1 MVGVPGSSPVAP
13 TSLLRRLT
21 FGGCITKVRAF
32 YLQSE
37 ISQTVNL
44 ALTKSA
50 LCRNLGKVLC
60 DAMKTKQITTSVIFT
75 LFALVAGAV
84 QTSSAAAETLP
95 PNGSEL
101 KFVGRYSTGAG
112 LGGAEISAVDAASKR
127 LFITNGA
134 KNTIDIVDISNVKKP
149 KLIKAVSLTANGVT
163 GIQSVAAKNGV
174 VLVAAMMA
182 SKTDP
187 GRIFVMDVNGKL
199 RTADGIAVGALP
211 DSVTISPNGKFA
223 IVANEGEPTNYCLT
237 NGALPETTDPLGS
250 VSIINLS
257 SKTPTATTID
267 FKSYSERQNAITY
280 AGGRIFGPNASVAQ
294 DLEPEYAAFSADSKF
309 AFVTLQENN
318 AVATVDVETGAII
331 NIVGLG
337 VKNHNLFNAG
347 LDSSDRDNKIDIVA
361 RNIQGMYL
369 PDAIGTVDAGGNT
382 YMITANEGD
391 AREYACL
398 LGGTDATKVEAEDPR
413 FADVADTT
421 VDATFKGSTIAGR
434 MKVTQFSPANIS
446 GEAIRSTTKVLNA
459 FSFGT
464 RSFTVWKT
472 NLNNGVFPADLVF
485 DSGDAIERIIAQERP
500 RFFNADWNTT
510 SGFINAF
517 EARSASKGP
526 EPEGLAIGKAY
537 GRTWMVLALERDNGL
552 MLYDVTN
559 PVNPK
564 FRQYINISIPGGDIQ
579 VGSGG
584 DVSPEGVLFLEAAQ
598 SPTGKP
604 MVVVSYELSG
614 SVAFFEVSAPGSSK

>member
-1 MVGVPGSSPVAP
+1 
-13 TSLLRRLT
+13 
-21 FGGCITKVRAF
+21 
-32 YLQSE
+32 
-37 ISQTVNL
+37 
-44 ALTKSA
+44 
-50 LCRNLGKVLC
+50 
-60 DAMKTKQITTSVIFT
+60 MKTKHITTSVIFT

-84 QTSSAAAETLP
+84 QTSSATAETLT

-101 KFVGRYSTGAG
+101 KFVGRYVTGAG
-112 LGGAEISAVDAASKR
+112 LGGAEISAVDSASKR

-149 KLIKAVSLTANGVT
+149 KLIKAVSLTSNGVT

-174 VLVAAMMA
+174 VLVAAQMA
-182 SKTDP
+182 SKTAP
-187 GRIFVMDVNGKL
+187 GRIFVMDINGKL
-199 RTADGIAVGALP
+199 RSGLADGIAVGALP

-237 NGALPETTDPLGS
+237 NGALSETTDPLGS

-257 SKTPTATTID
+257 SKTPSATTID
-267 FKSYSERQNAITY
+267 FKSFSERQNAITY

-347 LDSSDRDNKIDIVA
+347 LDSSDRDNVINIEK

-369 PDAIGTVDAGGNT
+369 PDAIGTVAAGGNT

-398 LGGTDATKVEAEDPR
+398 LGGTDATKLEAEDPR

-421 VDATFKGSTIAGR
+421 VDSTFKGSTIAGR

-446 GEAIRSTTKVLNA
+446 GEAIRSTTKVKDA

-464 RSFTVWKT
+464 RSFTVWKS

-510 SGFINAF
+510 NGFINPA
-517 EARSASKGP
+517 ESRSASKGP

-559 PVNPK
+559 PVKPM
-564 FRQYINISIPGGDIQ
+564 FRQYINTSIPGGDMQ
-579 VGSGG
+579 VSAG
-584 DVSPEGVLFLEAAQ
+584 DVSPEGVLFLEADQ

-614 SVAFFEVSAPGSSK
+614 SVAFFEVTAPGSSK

>member
-1 MVGVPGSSPVAP
+1 
-13 TSLLRRLT
+13 
-21 FGGCITKVRAF
+21 
-32 YLQSE
+32 
-37 ISQTVNL
+37 
-44 ALTKSA
+44 
-50 LCRNLGKVLC
+50 
-60 DAMKTKQITTSVIFT
+60 MKTKRITTSVIFT

-84 QTSSAAAETLP
+84 QTSSAAAETIP

-112 LGGAEISAVDAASKR
+112 LAGAEISAVDAASKR

-446 GEAIRSTTKVLNA
+446 GEAIKSTTKVLNA

-510 SGFINAF
+510 SGFMNAF
-517 EARSASKGP
+517 ESRSASKGP

-552 MLYDVTN
+552 MLYDMTN
-559 PVNPK
+559 PVKPM
-564 FRQYINISIPGGDIQ
+564 FRQYINTSIPGGDIQ
-579 VGSGG
+579 VGSAG

-614 SVAFFEVSAPGSSK
+614 SVAFFEVTAPGSSK

>member
-1 MVGVPGSSPVAP
+1 V
-13 TSLLRRLT
+13 
-21 FGGCITKVRAF
+21 
-32 YLQSE
+32 QSE
-37 ISQTVNL
+37 ILQTGNI
-44 ALTKSA
+44 AFTKSA
-50 LCRNLGKVLC
+50 LCCNHSKVTC
-60 DAMKTKQITTSVIFT
+60 TPMKTKQITTSVIFA
-75 LFALVAGAV
+75 LFAVVAGAV
-84 QTSSAAAETLP
+84 QTSSAGAETLA

-101 KFVGRYSTGAG
+101 RFVSRYTTGAG

-134 KNTIDIVDISNVKKP
+134 KNTIDIVDISNVNKP
-149 KLIKAVSLTANGVT
+149 KLIKAVSFTSNGAT

-174 VLVAAMMA
+174 VLVAAQMA
-182 SKTDP
+182 SKTAP

-199 RTADGIAVGALP
+199 RSGLADGIAVGALP

-223 IVANEGEPTNYCLT
+223 IVANEGEPNNYCLT

-294 DLEPEYAAFSADSKF
+294 DIEPEYAAFSADSKF

-318 AVATVDVETGAII
+318 SVATVDVETGAII

-337 VKNHNLFNAG
+337 VKNHNLFNTG
-347 LDSSDRDNKIDIVA
+347 LDSSDRDSKIDIVA

-382 YMITANEGD
+382 YMVTANEGD

-398 LGGTDATKVEAEDPR
+398 LGGTDANKLEAEDPR
-413 FADVADTT
+413 LADVADTT
-421 VDATFKGSTIAGR
+421 VDSTFKGSGIAGR

-446 GEAIRSTTKVLNA
+446 GEVIRSTTKVKDA
-459 FSFGT
+459 YSFGT

-472 NLNNGVFPADLVF
+472 NVNNGVFPADLVF

-510 SGFINAF
+510 NGFINA
-517 EARSASKGP
+517 ADSRSGSKGP

-552 MLYDVTN
+552 MLYDMTN
-559 PVNPK
+559 PVKPM
-564 FRQYINISIPGGDIQ
+564 FRQYINTSIPGGDIL
-579 VGSGG
+579 VGSAG

-614 SVAFFEVSAPGSSK
+614 TVAFFEVTAPGSSK

>member
-1 MVGVPGSSPVAP
+1 MVA
-13 TSLLRRLT
+13 
-21 FGGCITKVRAF
+21 
-32 YLQSE
+32 E
-37 ISQTVNL
+37 ISQIVNAL
-44 ALTKSA
+44 LTKLEVS
-50 LCRNLGKVLC
+50 RNLGKVSFNP
-60 DAMKTKQITTSVIFT
+60 MKTKQITTSVIFA
-75 LFALVAGAV
+75 LFAVVAGAV
-84 QTSSAAAETLP
+84 QTSSAGAKTLE

-101 KFVGRYSTGAG
+101 KFVGRYVTGAG
-112 LGGAEISAVDAASKR
+112 LGGAEISAVDTASKR

-134 KNTIDIVDISNVKKP
+134 KNTIDIVDISNLKKP
-149 KLIKAVSLTANGVT
+149 KLIKAVSFTSAGAT

-174 VLVAAMMA
+174 VLVAAQMA
-182 SKTDP
+182 SATSP

-199 RTADGIAVGALP
+199 RAGLASGIEVGVLP
-211 DSVTISPNGKFA
+211 DHVSISPNGKYA
-223 IVANEGEPTNYCLT
+223 IVANEGQPANYCLT

-250 VSIINLS
+250 ISIINLS

-267 FKSYSERQNAITY
+267 FKSFSERQNAITY
-280 AGGRIFGPNASVAQ
+280 AGGRIFGPNASLAQ
-294 DLEPEYAAFSADSKF
+294 DIEPEYAAFSVDS
-309 AFVTLQENN
+309 AYAYVTLQENN
-318 AVATVDVETGAII
+318 AVATVDVESGAII

-347 LDSSDRDNKIDIVA
+347 LDSSDRDNVINIEK

-369 PDAIGTVDAGGNT
+369 PDAIGTIDAGGNT

-413 FADVADTT
+413 LADVADTT
-421 VDATFKGSTIAGR
+421 VDSTFKGSGIAGR
-434 MKVTQFSPANIS
+434 MKVTQFSPANIA
-446 GEAIRSTTKVLNA
+446 GEAIRSTTKVKDA

-464 RSFTVWKT
+464 RSFTVWKS

-485 DSGDAIERIIAQERP
+485 DSGDAIERIITQERP
-500 RFFNADWNTT
+500 LGVFNADWNTST
-510 SGFINAF
+510 GFINSF
-517 EARSASKGP
+517 ESRSASKGP

-552 MLYDVTN
+552 MLYDMTN
-559 PVNPK
+559 PVKPM
-564 FRQYINISIPGGDIQ
+564 FRQYINKAVPGGNIQ
-579 VGSGG
+579 DGTAG
-584 DVSPEGVLFLEAAQ
+584 DVSPEGVLFLEADQ

-614 SVAFFEVSAPGSSK
+614 SVAFFELTAPGSSK

>member
-1 MVGVPGSSPVAP
+1 MVA
-13 TSLLRRLT
+13 
-21 FGGCITKVRAF
+21 
-32 YLQSE
+32 E
-37 ISQTVNL
+37 ISQIVNAL
-44 ALTKSA
+44 LTKLEVS
-50 LCRNLGKVLC
+50 RNLGKVSFNP
-60 DAMKTKQITTSVIFT
+60 MKTKQITTSV
-75 LFALVAGAV
+75 LFALFAVVAGAV
-84 QTSSAAAETLP
+84 QTSSAGAKTLE

-101 KFVGRYSTGAG
+101 KFVGRYVTGAG
-112 LGGAEISAVDAASKR
+112 LGGAEISAVDTASKR

-134 KNTIDIVDISNVKKP
+134 KNTIDIVDISNLKKP
-149 KLIKAVSLTANGVT
+149 KLIKAVSFTSAGAT

-174 VLVAAMMA
+174 VLVAAQMA
-182 SKTDP
+182 SATSA

-199 RTADGIAVGALP
+199 RAGLASGIEVGVLP
-211 DSVTISPNGKFA
+211 DHVSISPNGKYA
-223 IVANEGEPTNYCLT
+223 IVANEGQPANYCLT

-250 VSIINLS
+250 ISIINLS
-257 SKTPTATTID
+257 SKTPTAQTID
-267 FKSYSERQNAITY
+267 FKSFNERKNGITY
-280 AGGRIFGPNASVAQ
+280 AGGRIFGPNASLAQ
-294 DLEPEYAAFSADSKF
+294 DIEPEYAAFSADS
-309 AFVTLQENN
+309 AYAYVTLQENN
-318 AVATVDVETGAII
+318 AVATVDVESGAII

-369 PDAIGTVDAGGNT
+369 PDAIGTIDAGGNT

-413 FADVADTT
+413 LADVADTT
-421 VDATFKGSTIAGR
+421 VDSTFKGSGIAGR
-434 MKVTQFSPANIS
+434 MKVTQFSPANIA
-446 GEAIRSTTKVLNA
+446 GEAIRSTTKVKDA

-464 RSFTVWKT
+464 RSFTVWKS

-485 DSGDAIERIIAQERP
+485 DSGDAIERIITKERP
-500 RFFNADWNTT
+500 LGVFNADWNTST
-510 SGFINAF
+510 GFINNF

-552 MLYDVTN
+552 MLYDMTN
-559 PVNPK
+559 PVKPM
-564 FRQYINISIPGGDIQ
+564 FRQYINKAVPGGNIQ
-579 VGSGG
+579 DGTAG

-614 SVAFFEVSAPGSSK
+614 SVAFFEVTAPGSSK

>member
-21 FGGCITKVRAF
+21 FGGCITKVRTC

-50 LCRNLGKVLC
+50 PCRNLSKVLC
-60 DAMKTKQITTSVIFT
+60 DAMKTKRITTSVIFT

-84 QTSSAAAETLP
+84 QTSSAAAKTLE

-564 FRQYINISIPGGDIQ
+564 FRQYLNNSTPGGDIL

-614 SVAFFEVSAPGSSK
+614 SVAFFEVTAPGSSK

>member
-1 MVGVPGSSPVAP
+1 
-13 TSLLRRLT
+13 
-21 FGGCITKVRAF
+21 
-32 YLQSE
+32 
-37 ISQTVNL
+37 
-44 ALTKSA
+44 
-50 LCRNLGKVLC
+50 
-60 DAMKTKQITTSVIFT
+60 MKTKQITTSVIFA
-75 LFALVAGAV
+75 LFAVVAGAV
-84 QTSSAAAETLP
+84 QTSSAAAETLA

-101 KFVGRYSTGAG
+101 RFVGRYITGAG
-112 LGGAEISAVDAASKR
+112 LGGAEISAVDTASKR

-134 KNTIDIVDISNVKKP
+134 KNTIDIVDISNVLKP
-149 KLIKAVSLTANGVT
+149 KLIKAVSLTANGAT

-174 VLVAAMMA
+174 VLVAAIMA
-182 SKTDP
+182 SKTAP

-337 VKNHNLFNAG
+337 VKNHNLFNTG
-347 LDSSDRDNKIDIVA
+347 LDSSDRDSKIDIVA

-398 LGGTDATKVEAEDPR
+398 LGGTDATKLEAEDPR
-413 FADVADTT
+413 LADVADTT
-421 VDATFKGSTIAGR
+421 VDSTFKGSGIAGR

-446 GEAIRSTTKVLNA
+446 GEAIRSTTKVKDA

-500 RFFNADWNTT
+500 RYFNTDWNT
-510 SGFINAF
+510 SNGFINPF
-517 EARSASKGP
+517 ESRSASKGP

-537 GRTWMVLALERDNGL
+537 GRTWMVLVLERDNGV

-559 PVNPK
+559 PVKPM
-564 FRQYINISIPGGDIQ
+564 FRQYLNTSIPGGDIQ
-579 VGSGG
+579 LGSAG

-614 SVAFFEVSAPGSSK
+614 SVAFFEVTAPGSSK

>member
-1 MVGVPGSSPVAP
+1 
-13 TSLLRRLT
+13 
-21 FGGCITKVRAF
+21 
-32 YLQSE
+32 
-37 ISQTVNL
+37 
-44 ALTKSA
+44 
-50 LCRNLGKVLC
+50 
-60 DAMKTKQITTSVIFT
+60 MKTKQITTSVIFA
-75 LFALVAGAV
+75 LFAVVAGAV
-84 QTSSAAAETLP
+84 QTSSAGAETLA

-101 KFVGRYSTGAG
+101 RFVSRYTTGAG

-149 KLIKAVSLTANGVT
+149 KLIKAVSFTSNGAT

-174 VLVAAMMA
+174 VLVAAQMA
-182 SKTDP
+182 SKTAP

-199 RTADGIAVGALP
+199 RPGLANGIEVGALP

-223 IVANEGEPTNYCLT
+223 IVANEGEPNNYCLT

-294 DLEPEYAAFSADSKF
+294 DIEPEYAAFSADSKF

-318 AVATVDVETGAII
+318 SVATVDVETGAII

-337 VKNHNLFNAG
+337 VKNHNLFNTG
-347 LDSSDRDNKIDIVA
+347 LDSSDRDSKIDIVA

-382 YMITANEGD
+382 YMVTANEGD
-391 AREYACL
+391 AREWACL
-398 LGGTDATKVEAEDPR
+398 LGGTDATKLEAEDPR
-413 FADVADTT
+413 LADVADTT
-421 VDATFKGSTIAGR
+421 VDSTFKGSGIAGR

-446 GEAIRSTTKVLNA
+446 GEVIRSTTKVKDA
-459 FSFGT
+459 YSFGT
-464 RSFTVWKT
+464 RSFTVWKS

-510 SGFINAF
+510 SGFINAA
-517 EARSASKGP
+517 ESRSASKGP

-552 MLYDVTN
+552 MLYDMTN
-559 PVNPK
+559 PVKPM
-564 FRQYINISIPGGDIQ
+564 FRQYINTSIPGGDIL
-579 VGSGG
+579 VGSAG

-614 SVAFFEVSAPGSSK
+614 TVAFFEVTAPGSSK

>member
-1 MVGVPGSSPVAP
+1 LRPG
-13 TSLLRRLT
+13 L
-21 FGGCITKVRAF
+21 
-32 YLQSE
+32 
-37 ISQTVNL
+37 
-44 ALTKSA
+44 
-50 LCRNLGKVLC
+50 
-60 DAMKTKQITTSVIFT
+60 
-75 LFALVAGAV
+75 
-84 QTSSAAAETLP
+84 
-95 PNGSEL
+95 
-101 KFVGRYSTGAG
+101 
-112 LGGAEISAVDAASKR
+112 
-127 LFITNGA
+127 
-134 KNTIDIVDISNVKKP
+134 
-149 KLIKAVSLTANGVT
+149 ANG
-163 GIQSVAAKNGV
+163 IE
-174 VLVAAMMA
+174 
-182 SKTDP
+182 
-187 GRIFVMDVNGKL
+187 
-199 RTADGIAVGALP
+199 VGALP

-223 IVANEGEPTNYCLT
+223 IVANEGEPNNYCLT

-294 DLEPEYAAFSADSKF
+294 DIEPEYAAFSADSKF

-318 AVATVDVETGAII
+318 SVATVDVETGAII

-337 VKNHNLFNAG
+337 VKNHNLFNTG
-347 LDSSDRDNKIDIVA
+347 LDSSDRDSKIDIVA

-382 YMITANEGD
+382 YMVTANEGD
-391 AREYACL
+391 AREWACL
-398 LGGTDATKVEAEDPR
+398 LGGTDATKLEAEDPR
-413 FADVADTT
+413 LADVADTT
-421 VDATFKGSTIAGR
+421 VDSTFKGSTIAGR

-446 GEAIRSTTKVLNA
+446 GEVIRSTTKVKDA

-510 SGFINAF
+510 SGFMNAA
-517 EARSASKGP
+517 ESRSASKGP

-552 MLYDVTN
+552 MLYDMTN
-559 PVNPK
+559 PVKPM
-564 FRQYINISIPGGDIQ
+564 FRQYINTSIPGGDIL
-579 VGSGG
+579 VGSAG

-614 SVAFFEVSAPGSSK
+614 TVAFFEVTAPGSSK

>member
-1 MVGVPGSSPVAP
+1 
-13 TSLLRRLT
+13 
-21 FGGCITKVRAF
+21 
-32 YLQSE
+32 
-37 ISQTVNL
+37 
-44 ALTKSA
+44 
-50 LCRNLGKVLC
+50 
-60 DAMKTKQITTSVIFT
+60 MKTKQITTSVIFA
-75 LFALVAGAV
+75 LFAVVAGAV
-84 QTSSAAAETLP
+84 QTSSAGAETLA

-101 KFVGRYSTGAG
+101 RFVGRYTTGAG
-112 LGGAEISAVDAASKR
+112 LGGAEISAVDSASKR

-149 KLIKAVSLTANGVT
+149 KLIKAVSLTSNGVT
-163 GIQSVAAKNGV
+163 SIQSVAAKNGV
-174 VLVAAMMA
+174 VLVAAVMA
-182 SKTDP
+182 SKTAP

-199 RTADGIAVGALP
+199 RPGLANGIEVGALP

-223 IVANEGEPTNYCLT
+223 LVANEGEPTNYCLT

-309 AFVTLQENN
+309 GFVTLQENN
-318 AVATVDVETGAII
+318 SIATVDVETGAII

-382 YMITANEGD
+382 YMVTANEGD

-398 LGGTDATKVEAEDPR
+398 LGGTDPSKVEAEDSR
-413 FADVADTT
+413 LADVADTT
-421 VDATFKGSTIAGR
+421 VDSTFKGSGIAGR

-446 GEAIRSTTKVLNA
+446 GEVIRSTTKVKDA
-459 FSFGT
+459 YSFGT
-464 RSFTVWKT
+464 RSFTVWKS

-500 RFFNADWNTT
+500 RFFNADWNTR
-510 SGFINAF
+510 SGFINAA
-517 EARSASKGP
+517 ESRSTSKGP

-552 MLYDVTN
+552 MLYDMTN
-559 PVNPK
+559 PVKPM
-564 FRQYINISIPGGDIQ
+564 FRQYINTSIPGGDIL
-579 VGSGG
+579 VGSAG

-614 SVAFFEVSAPGSSK
+614 TVAFFEVTAPGSSK

>member
-1 MVGVPGSSPVAP
+1 
-13 TSLLRRLT
+13 
-21 FGGCITKVRAF
+21 
-32 YLQSE
+32 
-37 ISQTVNL
+37 
-44 ALTKSA
+44 
-50 LCRNLGKVLC
+50 
-60 DAMKTKQITTSVIFT
+60 MKTKQITTSVIFA
-75 LFALVAGAV
+75 LFAVVAGAV
-84 QTSSAAAETLP
+84 QSSSVSAKTLD

-101 KFVGRYSTGAG
+101 KFVGRYVTGAG
-112 LGGAEISAVDAASKR
+112 LAGAEISAVDTASKR

-134 KNTIDIVDISNVKKP
+134 KNTIDIVDISNLKKP
-149 KLIKAVSLTANGVT
+149 KLIKAVSFTSAGAT

-174 VLVAAMMA
+174 VLVAAQMA
-182 SKTDP
+182 SATSA

-199 RTADGIAVGALP
+199 RAGLASGIEVGVLP
-211 DSVTISPNGKFA
+211 DHVSISPNGNYA
-223 IVANEGEPTNYCLT
+223 IVANEGQPANYCLT

-250 VSIINLS
+250 ISIINLS
-257 SKTPTATTID
+257 SKTPTAKTID
-267 FKSYSERQNAITY
+267 FKSYEERKNGITY
-280 AGGRIFGPNASVAQ
+280 AGGRIFGPNASLAQ
-294 DLEPEYAAFSADSKF
+294 DIEPEYAAFSADSTY
-309 AFVTLQENN
+309 AYVTLQENN
-318 AVATVDVETGAII
+318 SIATVDVESGTII

-413 FADVADTT
+413 LADVADTT
-421 VDATFKGSTIAGR
+421 VDSTFKGSGIAGR

-446 GEAIRSTTKVLNA
+446 GETIRSTTKVKDA

-464 RSFTVWKT
+464 RSFTVWKS
-472 NLNNGVFPADLVF
+472 NLNNGVFPADRVF
-485 DSGDAIERIIAQERP
+485 DSGDAIERIITQERP
-500 RFFNADWNTT
+500 LGVFNADWNTST
-510 SGFINAF
+510 GFINGF
-517 EARSASKGP
+517 ESRSASKGP

-552 MLYDVTN
+552 MLYDMTN
-559 PVNPK
+559 PVKPM
-564 FRQYINISIPGGDIQ
+564 FRQYINKAVPGGNIQ
-579 VGSGG
+579 DGTAG
-584 DVSPEGVLFLEAAQ
+584 DVSPEGVLFLEADQ

-614 SVAFFEVSAPGSSK
+614 SVAFFELTAPGSSK

>member
-1 MVGVPGSSPVAP
+1 
-13 TSLLRRLT
+13 
-21 FGGCITKVRAF
+21 
-32 YLQSE
+32 
-37 ISQTVNL
+37 
-44 ALTKSA
+44 
-50 LCRNLGKVLC
+50 
-60 DAMKTKQITTSVIFT
+60 MKTKRITTSVIFT

-84 QTSSAAAETLP
+84 QTSSAAAGTIP

-149 KLIKAVSLTANGVT
+149 KLIKVVSLTANGVT

-199 RTADGIAVGALP
+199 RTADGIPVGALP

-446 GEAIRSTTKVLNA
+446 GEAIKSTTKVLNA

-552 MLYDVTN
+552 MLYDMTN
-559 PVNPK
+559 PVKPM
-564 FRQYINISIPGGDIQ
+564 FRQYINTSIPGGDIQ
-579 VGSGG
+579 VGSAG

-614 SVAFFEVSAPGSSK
+614 TVAFFEVTAPGSSK